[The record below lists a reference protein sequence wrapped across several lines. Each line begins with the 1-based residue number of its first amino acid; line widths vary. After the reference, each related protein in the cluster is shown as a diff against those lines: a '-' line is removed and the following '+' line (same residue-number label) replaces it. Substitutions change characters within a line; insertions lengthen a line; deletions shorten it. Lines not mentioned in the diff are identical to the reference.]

1 MEATIGGKSKSKQKT
16 DNSLDPWSKAN
27 YDRITGDVR
36 GILSNNPYQ
45 SYGGERVAGISDMER
60 SAMSGYGATVGQ
72 PNSIL
77 QGAMDTA
84 GQAYTGGPQSIE
96 ARSFKNFDADP
107 YMNPYE
113 DQVVDRVLGD
123 MDRARRIAIS
133 DTEGQVHS
141 SAFGGAR
148 HGVSDA
154 LTNERFIDQ
163 AGNAAASLRQ
173 QGYNQAQ
180 NLYGSDMD
188 RAMATDQ
195 FNVNQQNVYDQGLL
209 ARAGLTAGMAG
220 QYGDQA
226 AREAQM
232 QTMLG
237 TNQRAIGQAELDANY
252 AEFLR
257 GQEDPYKRAAIMM
270 GLLSGTPMIQD
281 GTSTGTQSTT
291 PGIAGILGA
300 GASVAGG
307 LGWSPFD

>member
-1 MEATIGGKSKSKQKT
+1 
-16 DNSLDPWSKAN
+16 
-27 YDRITGDVR
+27 
-36 GILSNNPYQ
+36 
-45 SYGGERVAGISDMER
+45 
-60 SAMSGYGATVGQ
+60 
-72 PNSIL
+72 
-77 QGAMDTA
+77 
-84 GQAYTGGPQSIE
+84 
-96 ARSFKNFDADP
+96 
-107 YMNPYE
+107 
-113 DQVVDRVLGD
+113 
-123 MDRARRIAIS
+123 
-133 DTEGQVHS
+133 
-141 SAFGGAR
+141 
-148 HGVSDA
+148 
-154 LTNERFIDQ
+154 
-163 AGNAAASLRQ
+163 Q